1 MPSRNWTDLGNVY
14 SGSDLAEGERVTVSV
29 FDSTLKTLLEQTT
42 FVPLRG
48 HTGKLLWVMDLC
60 RHINGNLAL
69 IRAGVETATFGWKI
83 DDSAEGNKFW
93 GVTSR
98 ALKVVTTVVSKNNW
112 STTKRLALQP
122 TTDLAAT
129 ARVRMNVRNGVG
141 DLLETVLFTASAGR
155 LTPGLW
161 SKDFAAQIN
170 RTSLYVRAGKQDG
183 ELITPMADKSL
194 NWIWL
199 PQNSDLSV
207 TWQEDKVS
215 EACKIPADR
224 DAAEGE
230 EISLFVFDEKSDK
243 LLDRITLKATKAGN
257 TLGKAQWPA
266 ALAKQ
271 INASSAHASATSTAI
286 NQKFA
291 ELRMFTTALHVDN
304 WEQGSAIAATASL
317 TAADRIVVTVS
328 TVGKGNFCEVVTFT
342 PHPARLTAAQW
353 AKDLAKHIN
362 DHSRFLKAGV
372 KHATNKTIDPT
383 EHASTNVIWL
393 PKGSKLKVGWEKTQ
407 MVELGYIS
415 SERDQGVTESCRVYV
430 MDDTTDAILREFT
443 FTPGDK
449 RNGKSSVAIDL
460 AKLITLKTELVMA
473 GDRSGNKDGAPVP
486 SSSTYLNK
494 IWSCAKNVRCFTTLV
509 SLKNFDKGAS
519 IGNRALVENEQ
530 VVMVVKGKKTGRILE
545 CMAFIPEDGR
555 LNHEHW
561 AKDFAGKINK
571 RSKFIRAGRENSTTC
586 EMEPWHE
593 KNVNFF
599 WIPKASGLEVEM
611 KIISGI
617 SWPLPGMSSEAREL
631 FEQCVEAC
639 KYITVDAQTGQA
651 DLNVPV
657 VELFADDSFKDP
669 LKVSLG
675 YDKKIGLIPR
685 IGEAFGFVATQQKQI
700 NNEYYLTLRDGRT
713 VRIGGTTSKVNGGDF
728 KLQLD
733 YDYVIGSG
741 LVTIGYTVTYKDGIT
756 HTYRF
761 CSNQEKLVTGV
772 NLVKYTL
779 ASGAS
784 LDIEYTLTKLKKVS
798 KGTTVLLQVQWL
810 YPEGAAHATFVN
822 VAKSITVFPNS
833 KDEKITYTIA
843 DRKFG
848 ALLAELEVGGLASAG
863 KVRYSVKQ
871 DSSDRLIGIDV
882 EKQHEFT
889 VNSTSKTDKA
899 LHSET
904 VEYTAD
910 SKVSRHVISPG
921 GGMESLIN
929 DYAWSGKT
937 TTLVGYFKNASP
949 RTAFVRNYN
958 FSNGLSYV
966 ENYGSEA
973 VPICRQRAHSLNSD
987 TKTVLS
993 ETRCWEGDVPVD
1005 KQLLSVDAVGN
1016 PIRRENNGDV
1026 TYLTYYNNYQQFTV
1040 TETKVK
1046 VEDWSLFGCL
1056 FKGLDYANPAGLI
1069 AAVGGSGGM
1078 TWGTRIDTNVE
1089 MQAAVNDYAKKAF
1102 NLPVAITHCGSD
1114 RPLSSEVE
1122 SELVARKV
1130 GDKEEPQRL
1139 TFFGYANVE
1148 GNVRAK
1154 QKLTIL
1160 QPDCCRVNV
1169 EAEQLAVATAAAKA
1183 FVKSLEDQIKAASA
1197 KDKPAFQKSLDDLN
1211 ASLQA
1216 QSKANNEGFKL
1227 NTMKNSSMSLETFEY
1242 HTAQDKPGYGL
1253 VSSSSVAQIVYSAGV
1268 WVVYEA
1274 SRVTTKYDYSVDTAD
1289 TNRLTIKTT
1298 VSQAGHTDVTS
1309 SQTRSRLSGR
1319 LLQSTDSESYK
1330 TVRAYDPQGNLKSET
1345 LSKGSS
1351 DLRKTT
1357 CTLASGLVW
1366 QYEMIEDGT
1375 TTRIDRDILGR
1386 KTSQHLKP
1394 NGATS
1399 FLQTHSWTYDTLGR
1413 LASTVETDYGTGNA
1427 KISQRE
1433 SKRVY
1438 DVSGKITTTNLLKD
1452 KDGKELSKVIQ
1463 ERTPGVRGEQFT
1475 QGKFSI
1481 DRQFNA
1487 NKSTLTEL
1495 YSQSGSEGCKIEKI
1509 MSADGQ
1515 VKSVRYLKV
1524 ESGNKETEQDKI
1536 EYGYDKYGQLTSVT
1550 PKIAGAI
1557 SYSYDCAGRLLKTT
1571 RESIVLTNAYDPA
1584 TLAPI
1589 AGEAH
1594 VKNGAATAVKLGKQ
1608 SVDMLG
1614 RASSQTINDQTIEFS
1629 YSGASTTATRKT
1641 AVTGPSALSDYSGEP
1656 DKAKRIHPQ
1665 KLGTETSSLEF
1676 STGGR
1681 VLKFTDLSGAVTTY
1695 EYDFFNRL
1703 TRSKSDHC
1711 ICTWTYADNGL
1722 LTSETITAV
1731 KSANLVMTVAYT
1743 YDGLGQETRR
1753 TFTCTGVDTLTL
1765 DRTLLGDG
1773 RLSKSTLKSAKTDAK
1788 QVVTVTEQE
1797 VNSYEYDKALRLTKW
1812 IGPSARTDTWTYDA
1826 LGNALS
1832 HANSSSG
1839 NSDLFYL
1846 DGDKPGVLNNVLTQ
1860 KTSLA
1865 VPATAPGTAFTH
1877 DDSGRLT
1884 IGGTRRLGY
1893 HGNGQ
1898 VNTYS
1903 TDGDKTQ
1910 YTFSYDKEGRVRGGT
1925 IGNKTDTYHYRGDCV
1940 YALVQTDSTTGASF
1954 KKRSLIVRNES
1965 RACLLQDAITDSSES
1980 RSFELRDANGTV
1992 FASIDLATKAITYF
2006 RYEPYGK
2013 RYSGTKAT
2021 NWLGFKGEPLN
2032 SLGLYHLGNGYRLYD
2047 PALGR
2052 FLSRDSNS
2060 PFGIGGAG
2068 GYVFGNADPV
2078 NNEDPSGRAVI
2089 AQYSRWSNAPVIQS
2103 TAFRIVAGAV
2113 GVLMAPFT
2121 AGASMLLAVATTALA
2136 AMSFAFD
2143 VASIIIA
2150 ESDPQLSRTL
2160 EAWGQAFGL
2169 ASAAAGIS
2177 MGLQGLKGLPR
2188 NWFRTRGGPLS
2199 KVPAKWPTVPS
2210 ELRLAQQARAKAL
2223 TQLIQHVDEAKATG
2237 QFDAFKAAYLNNGT
2251 EAAGGLFLSGGFKQ
2265 QITST
2270 TRKLYKGTSS
2280 QCDDSLFALLGYTL
2294 DLNSSANLL
2303 VQKFIPPTVSETE
2316 IRSLVGMDM
2325 PGREDLFK

>member
-1 MPSRNWTDLGNVY
+1 MPSRSWTDLGKVY

-29 FDSTLKTLLEQTT
+29 FDRTLKTLLEQTT

-60 RHINGNLAL
+60 RHVNGNLAL
-69 IRAGVETATFGWKI
+69 IRAGMETATFDWKI
-83 DDSAEGNKFW
+83 DDSGDGNKFW

-122 TTDLAAT
+122 TYDLT
-129 ARVRMNVRNGVG
+129 TSSRVRMNVRNGVG
-141 DLLETVLFTASAGR
+141 DLLETVIFAPTAGR
-155 LTPGLW
+155 LTPGFW

-183 ELITPMADKSL
+183 ELITPIADKTL
-194 NWIWL
+194 NWIWT
-199 PQNSDLSV
+199 PESSDLSV
-207 TWQEDKVS
+207 TWLVDEVK

-230 EISLFVFDEKSDK
+230 EISLFVFDDKSDK
-243 LLDRITLKATKAGN
+243 LLDRITLKAAKARN
-257 TLGKAQWPA
+257 SLTKAQWPA
-266 ALAKQ
+266 ELAKQ
-271 INASSAHASATSTAI
+271 INASSAHATATSTAI
-286 NQKFA
+286 NQKFG

-304 WEQGSAIAATASL
+304 WEQGSTIAATASL

-328 TVGKGNFCEVVTFT
+328 TAGKGNFCEVVTFT
-342 PHPARLTAAQW
+342 PDPARLTAAQW

-362 DHSRFLKAGV
+362 GHSRFLKAGV
-372 KHATNKTIDPT
+372 KHATNKTMDPT
-383 EHASTNVIWL
+383 ENASTNVIWL

-407 MVELGYIS
+407 MKELGYIS

-443 FTPGDK
+443 FTPGNN
-449 RNGKSSVAIDL
+449 RNGKCSVAIDL
-460 AKLITLKTELVMA
+460 ARLINQKTELVMA
-473 GDRSGNKDGAPVP
+473 GDRSNNKDGAPVP
-486 SSSTYLNK
+486 ASSTYTNK
-494 IWSCAKNVRCFTTLV
+494 IWSCANNVRCFTTLV
-509 SLKNFDKGAS
+509 SLKNFDKGAC

-530 VVMVVKGKKTGRILE
+530 VVLVVKGKKTGRILE
-545 CMAFIPEDGR
+545 SMAFIPEDGR
-555 LNHEHW
+555 LSHALW
-561 AKDFAGKINK
+561 AKDFASRINK
-571 RSKFIRAGRENSTTC
+571 RSRFIRAGRENATKG

-593 KNVNFF
+593 NNVNFF
-599 WIPKASGLEVEM
+599 WVPKASGLDVEM
-611 KIISGI
+611 QIISGI

-631 FEQCVEAC
+631 FEQYSETY
-639 KYITVDAQTGQA
+639 KHITIDSRTGQGE
-651 DLNVPV
+651 LHIPV
-657 VELFADDSFKDP
+657 AELFVDDDLKDP
-669 LKVSLG
+669 MKVSLSYAVEDG
-675 YDKKIGLIPR
+675 ISIQVGGGAR
-685 IGEAFGFVATQQKQI
+685 RTQGALYAQKF
-700 NNEYYLTLRDGRT
+700 LLALRDGRHVEVSLST
-713 VRIGGTTSKVNGGDF
+713 KAMQGGDF
-728 KLQLD
+728 KITPFKELLSTDKAQKIS
-733 YDYVIGSG
+733 VS
-741 LVTIGYTVTYKDGIT
+741 YKDGSGEV
-756 HTYRF
+756 F
-761 CSNQEKLVTGV
+761 KFL
-772 NLVKYTL
+772 TL
-779 ASGAS
+779 ANLQQKIVMERCWSAAGGRLEFMYGS
-784 LDIEYTLTKLKKVS
+784 YGELQKIQRKDKVS
-798 KGTTVLLQVQWL
+798 LVEVTWPKVPGFMDTMLPTNIVVYPGSTSERKTFTFTAIDHKGEPIKMEVDGL
-810 YPEGAAHATFVN
+810 ESSG
-822 VAKSITVFPNS
+822 
-833 KDEKITYTIA
+833 KILYTIKSDSLYRLSEVQTVRQRTET
-843 DRKFG
+843 DR
-848 ALLAELEVGGLASAG
+848 VVS
-863 KVRYSVKQ
+863 
-871 DSSDRLIGIDV
+871 
-882 EKQHEFT
+882 
-889 VNSTSKTDKA
+889 
-899 LHSET
+899 SET
-904 VEYTAD
+904 LEYD
-910 SKVSRHVISPG
+910 SYGRVLRHVISPG
-921 GGMESLIN
+921 IDMDALVH
-929 DYAWSGKT
+929 DYAYAGQT
-937 TTLVGYFKNASP
+937 TTLMAFYKAAAP
-949 RTAFVRNYN
+949 RCAFIRN
-958 FSNGLSYV
+958 FDFNGGQLSV
-966 ENYGSEA
+966 ENYGSSA
-973 VPICRQRAHSLNSD
+973 APICKQRSYSLDSAR
-987 TKTVLS
+987 
-993 ETRCWEGDVPVD
+993 RCVDSRSQSWEGDVPVD
-1005 KQLLSVDAVGN
+1005 HQILTVDVNGN
-1016 PIRRENNGDV
+1016 PTRRENNQEV
-1026 TYLTYYNNYQQFTV
+1026 TEWTYYNNYQQFTV

-1056 FKGLDYANPAGLI
+1056 FKGLDYLNPVGQVFGLAG
-1069 AAVGGSGGM
+1069 SSGM
-1078 TWGTRIDTNVE
+1078 TWGTRIDSTVE
-1089 MQAAVNDYAKKAF
+1089 MTATANNYAKKAF
-1102 NLPVAITHCGSD
+1102 NLPVDITHCGSD
-1114 RPLSSEVE
+1114 RPFTGDVE
-1122 SELVARKV
+1122 SELISRKV
-1130 GDKEEPQRL
+1130 GEKEEPQRL
-1139 TFFGYANVE
+1139 TFFGYDNVA
-1148 GNVRAK
+1148 GQIRVK
-1154 QKLTIL
+1154 HKLTIL
-1160 QPDCCRVNV
+1160 QPDCSRVNV
-1169 EAEQLAVATAAAKA
+1169 EAEQLAVATEAAKA
-1183 FVKSLEDQIKAASA
+1183 FTKSLEDQIKAASD
-1197 KDKPAFQKSLDDLN
+1197 KEKPAYQKTLDDLT
-1211 ASLQA
+1211 ASLKA

-1227 NTMKNSSMSLETFEY
+1227 NSKKGASMTLETFEY
-1242 HTAQDKPGYGL
+1242 HTEKDKPGYGM
-1253 VSSSSVAQIVYSAGV
+1253 VSSSSVAQIVLSAGV
-1268 WVVYEA
+1268 WGVYEA
-1274 SRVTTKYDYSVDTAD
+1274 SRVTTKYTYKVDTAD
-1289 TNRLTIKTT
+1289 TNKLTITT
-1298 VSQAGHTDVTS
+1298 TISQTGQSDITS

-1319 LLQSTDSESYK
+1319 LLESTDSEGYK
-1330 TVRAYDPQGNLKSET
+1330 TVRTYDPQGNLKSET
-1345 LSKGSS
+1345 LSKGGS

-1366 QYEMIEDGT
+1366 QYEMVEDGA

-1386 KTSQHLKP
+1386 RKSQHLKP

-1399 FLQTHSWTYDTLGR
+1399 LLETHSWTYDTQGR
-1413 LASTVETDYGTGNA
+1413 ITSTVETDYGTGNA
-1427 KISQRE
+1427 RISQRE

-1452 KDGKELSKVIQ
+1452 KDGKELGKVIQ
-1463 ERTPGVRGEQFT
+1463 ERTPGVRGERFT

-1536 EYGYDKYGQLTSVT
+1536 EYGYDKYGQLISVT
-1550 PKIAGAI
+1550 PKIGGAI

-1571 RESIVLTNAYDPA
+1571 REGIVLENSYDPA

-1589 AGEAH
+1589 AGEAY
-1594 VKNGAATAVKLGKQ
+1594 VKNGAASAVKLGRQ

-1614 RASSQTINDQTIEFS
+1614 RASSQTINDHTIEFS
-1629 YSGASTTATRKT
+1629 YNGASTTATRKI
-1641 AVTGPSALSDYSGEP
+1641 AVTGPTALSDYSGDP
-1656 DKAKRIHPQ
+1656 DKAKRIHSQ
-1665 KLGTETSSLEF
+1665 KLGTETSTLEF

-1695 EYDFFNRL
+1695 EYDFFDRL

-1731 KSANLVMTVAYT
+1731 KSANLVMTVVYT
-1743 YDGLGQETRR
+1743 YDGLGQETKR
-1753 TFTCTGVDTLTL
+1753 TFTCPGVDTLTL

-1797 VNSYEYDKALRLTKW
+1797 VNSYEYDKTRRLTKW
-1812 IGPSARTDTWTYDA
+1812 IGPSSRTDTWTYDA

-1846 DGDKPGVLNNVLTQ
+1846 DDYKPGVLNNVVTQ

-1865 VPATAPGTAFTH
+1865 VPATALGTAFTH
-1877 DDSGRLT
+1877 DNSGRLT
-1884 IGGTRRLGY
+1884 IEGTRRLGY

-1903 TDGDKTQ
+1903 TDGDKTK
-1910 YTFSYDKEGRVRGGT
+1910 YTFSYDKEGRVRGGS

-2047 PALGR
+2047 PALCR

-2078 NNEDPSGRAVI
+2078 NNADPSGRAVV
-2089 AQYSRWSNAPVIQS
+2089 AQYSRWSNAPAIQS
-2103 TAFRIVAGAV
+2103 MAFRIVAGAV
-2113 GVLMAPFT
+2113 GVLLAPFT
-2121 AGASMLLAVATTALA
+2121 AGTSMLLAVATTALA
-2136 AMSFAFD
+2136 AISFAFD

-2160 EAWGQAFGL
+2160 EAWGQAFGI

-2177 MGLQGLKGLPR
+2177 MGLHGIKGLPR
-2188 NWFRTRGGPLS
+2188 NWFRARGGSLS
-2199 KVPAKWPTVPS
+2199 KVPVKWPTVPS

-2223 TQLIQHVDEAKATG
+2223 TQLIQNMDEAKAAG
-2237 QFDAFKAAYLNNGT
+2237 KFDAFKAAYLNNGT

-2265 QITST
+2265 QISST
-2270 TRKLYKGTSS
+2270 TRNLYKGTVR
-2280 QCDDSLFALLGYTL
+2280 QFDDSLFDLLGYTL
-2294 DLNSSANLL
+2294 DFYTGPNVL
-2303 VQKFIPPTVSETE
+2303 VQKFIPPKVSETE